1 MVVDP
6 MLASSGPLPTDE
18 FRWAFEPKWDGFR
31 AIVHRDGRRLRVM
44 SRRGTDLAGRLPE
57 LAPLAGVLPART
69 TLDGELVVF
78 DSDGRVD
85 FDGMRRRGF
94 GQASPGRLVFVA
106 FDMLRA
112 AGADVMPRPWAD
124 RRLLLVD
131 LALDGPA
138 WCTTPAYPGE
148 GRSLLEA
155 TRAHGIEGVIAKR
168 LDSPYRP
175 GVRTTAWIKTKHFDR
190 ARFDVLGVAPT
201 PEGRYALLLGWPG
214 TTGSARYAG
223 RIEWGFSRERFAEL
237 IARAT
242 PTDISPSGAV
252 APPGVVYF
260 EPGVVAEVRYLAGSQ
275 LRHATLQFLAFEPDA
290 VT

>member
-6 MLASSGPLPTDE
+6 MLATSGPLPPDE
-18 FRWAFEPKWDGFR
+18 ENWAFEPKWDGFR
-31 AIVHRDGRRLRVM
+31 AIVHRDAHRLRII
-44 SRRGTDLAGRLPE
+44 SRRGTDLTGRLRE
-57 LAPLAGVLPART
+57 LATLAGALPAGT

-94 GQASPGRLVFVA
+94 GQPSPGRLIFVA
-106 FDMLRA
+106 FDLLA
-112 AGADVMPRPWAD
+112 LAGIDVMAKRWDERRP
-124 RRLLLVD
+124 LLLD

-138 WCTTPAYPGE
+138 WRTTPSYRGQGCA
-148 GRSLLEA
+148 LLEA

-175 GVRTTAWIKTKHFDR
+175 GVRTTLWVKTKHFDR
-190 ARFDVLGVAPT
+190 TRFDVLGVAPNS
-201 PEGRYALLLGWPG
+201 EGRYSLLLGWR
-214 TTGSARYAG
+214 GSGDAVRYAG
-223 RIEWGFSRERFAEL
+223 RVEWGFSRERFAEL

-242 PTDISPSGAV
+242 PTDISPDGAV
-252 APPGVVYF
+252 APPGVVFF

-275 LRHATLQFLAFEPDA
+275 LRHATLQFLAFEP
-290 VT
+290 VKGG